1 MKTIKQTIV
10 AASLLLVPVLG
21 VMSVASPA
29 QALECTVLP
38 DSICSNAEDEDID
51 KPEDSAIWDLLMM
64 VVNIMAAG
72 VAMVAVGG
80 LIYGAILYTTSS
92 GSPEQTKKAI
102 GIITNVVIGI
112 LAFAVMWAFLQ
123 WLIPGGVW

>member
-1 MKTIKQTIV
+1 MKTIKQTIA

-29 QALECTVLP
+29 RALECTVLP
-38 DSICSNAEDEDID
+38 DSICSSAEDEDID

>member
-1 MKTIKQTIV
+1 MKRIKQTILVASILLLPIMAIVGGALPV
-10 AASLLLVPVLG
+10 AAV
-21 VMSVASPA
+21 
-29 QALECTVLP
+29 ECTVLP
-38 DSICSNAEDEDID
+38 QGICDDAEQEDINN
-51 KPEDSAIWDLLMM
+51 PEDSAIWQLLML

-123 WLIPGGVW
+123 WIIPGGVW